1 MSRNTGHV
9 DGEVAE
15 FAVAADLVR
24 KDCRVSYTHG
34 LYKYDLVADKDDEL
48 LRVQVKKANQLTES
62 PWKYRIFTDRYEE
75 GQVDLF
81 AGYIVDLDEV
91 FYATY
96 DDVGSKEF
104 RINTKQP
111 DELSESNAAR
121 AKLLEEYTFERAIE
135 LVLDT
140 EDSSDKRDGETTSVH
155 SSDL

>member
-1 MSRNTGHV
+1 MARNEGHV

-48 LRVQVKKANQLTES
+48 LRVQVKKANEMNEK

-81 AGYIVDLDEV
+81 AGYIVDIDEV

-96 DDVGSKEF
+96 DDVGAKEF
-104 RINTKQP
+104 RINTKQR
-111 DELSESNAAR
+111 DELSDSNAKR
-121 AKLLEEYTFERAIE
+121 AKLLEDYTFERAIDI
-135 LVLDT
+135 LMDN
-140 EDSSDKRDGETTSVH
+140 GTTQDQEGTATTLSE
-155 SSDL
+155 SRNK

>member
-1 MSRNTGHV
+1 MNRNTGHV

-34 LYKYDLVADKDDEL
+34 LYKYDLIADIDDEL
-48 LRVQVKKANQLTES
+48 LRVQVKKANQLTET
-62 PWKYRIFTDRYEE
+62 PWKYRLFTERYEE

-96 DDVGSKEF
+96 DDVGAKEF
-104 RINTKQP
+104 RINTKQR
-111 DELSESNAAR
+111 DDLTESNAER
-121 AKLLEEYTFERAIE
+121 AKLLEDYTFGRAIE
-135 LVLDT
+135 RVLNTD
-140 EDSSDKRDGETTSVH
+140 DSSEQHETDEMSSH
-155 SSDL
+155 SRNP

>member
-1 MSRNTGHV
+1 MTRNEGHV

-48 LRVQVKKANQLTES
+48 LRVQVKKANEIS
-62 PWKYRIFTDRYEE
+62 NKPWKYRIFTERYEE

-81 AGYIVDLDEV
+81 AGYIVDIDEV

-96 DDVGSKEF
+96 DDVGAKEF
-104 RINTKQP
+104 RINKKQRH
-111 DELSESNAAR
+111 ELSDSNAKR
-121 AKLLEEYTFERAIE
+121 AKLLEDYTFERAIDI
-135 LVLDT
+135 LMDN
-140 EDSSDKRDGETTSVH
+140 GTTQDQERTATTLSE
-155 SSDL
+155 SRNR